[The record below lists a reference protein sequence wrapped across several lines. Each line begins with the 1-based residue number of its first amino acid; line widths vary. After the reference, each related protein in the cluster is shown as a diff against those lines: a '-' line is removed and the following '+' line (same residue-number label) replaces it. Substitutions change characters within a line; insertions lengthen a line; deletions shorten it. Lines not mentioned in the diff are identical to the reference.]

1 MKATVWIG
9 LVVVLAS
16 TAAACGGGV
25 PTGMPS
31 GDHLHSLA
39 VTADGGLL
47 LGLHGGLFRS
57 GDGTTWDL
65 VGLEGQDAMVI
76 ASAATPLFVAGHD
89 VLARSDDGGETF
101 QQLRPPDLPGLD
113 IHAFAQ
119 APADGRTLYALV
131 VGFGL
136 FASADAG
143 ETWEERARPEDLPP
157 DVFGLGV
164 AGSGTGTVVMVGP
177 ENGIFRSEDGGR
189 SLTRVLGV
197 PSWAV
202 TVDRNDPSRV
212 WALSAEG
219 LMVSEDVGATWET
232 ASTLPGVEGQ
242 PLALASG
249 IEDLWLI
256 SEEPRT
262 LYRSSDGGGTWDSV
276 GS

>member
-25 PTGMPS
+25 QTGMPS
-31 GDHLHSLA
+31 DDHLHSLA

-143 ETWEERARPEDLPP
+143 ETWEQRAGQKISHPMCSGWELP
-157 DVFGLGV
+157 V
-164 AGSGTGTVVMVGP
+164 
-177 ENGIFRSEDGGR
+177 R
-189 SLTRVLGV
+189 
-197 PSWAV
+197 
-202 TVDRNDPSRV
+202 
-212 WALSAEG
+212 ALEQ
-219 LMVSEDVGATWET
+219 W
-232 ASTLPGVEGQ
+232 
-242 PLALASG
+242 
-249 IEDLWLI
+249 
-256 SEEPRT
+256 
-262 LYRSSDGGGTWDSV
+262 
-276 GS
+276 